1 MAARRSELRVA
12 ERLGRV
18 RNRVPG
24 ATEVTVSPGQA
35 REGGDTGPA
44 APLPHG
50 SVGAIEWV
58 SIPRARGAHRHRQR
72 ERLPP
77 GPGRPVE
84 GRVKIGRRYVVNYSA
99 FVEASRAPMTPAA
112 LRS

>member
-12 ERLGRV
+12 ERLAGVGPDTGR
-18 RNRVPG
+18 
-24 ATEVTVSPGQA
+24 TEVTVSPGQA

-58 SIPRARGAHRHRQR
+58 SIPELAARIGIAKESVYRLARAGQLKGA
-72 ERLPP
+72 
-77 GPGRPVE
+77 
-84 GRVKIGRRYVVNYSA
+84 VKIGRRYVVNYSA